1 MMNNNFYMTIY
12 DMYSHLGLTKSEINK
27 LIENELFSAESI
39 DFSREEYNYE
49 Q

>member
-1 MMNNNFYMTIY
+1 MNNNFYMTIY
-12 DMYSHLGLTKSEINK
+12 DMYSHLGLTESEIIE
-27 LIENELFSAESI
+27 LIKNEVFSAEPI